1 MYVLN
6 WDVLLHI
13 TTFLER
19 RDLSRLSKTC
29 HALHAITLRQ
39 LLYGPI
45 DLRPDTLLSFHGFLT
60 GDLTSPRAPFVRDL
74 IINCSLSRPRRW
86 CKDSG
91 DNEDLVP
98 AAQIL
103 TAILG
108 STYRLRRLEL
118 DWAAAG
124 LSSYLHD
131 TVSALAHLEELRIP
145 FVSQRL
151 WDDLQGLR
159 APLRKLS
166 MQLGPMQRSS
176 VADPVPLMERFS
188 STLKEVSLASVQF
201 KEGSVQYPGVHK
213 LSLSDCYFDFLLGG
227 IDTAPVSSAFPNVTE
242 LSFSAARV
250 HPEVSQWFEGRNC
263 DKPELIERCRRANK
277 DGLKQDGGWQH
288 LQQVRVGHVV
298 DLYMLGLGEHVPH
311 VEIEML
317 SESTFHMMQDVLRDT
332 TPSSL
337 SLSLFAVDRIL
348 DYIPRLFCPGDAT
361 DGLSHFAL
369 TLRCVKPTVDM
380 DKLIVRVPQLLSCEE
395 LLISTLQTHLS
406 ELLAPL
412 RVERL
417 TVRLQRW
424 DTVGIYYLPEED
436 LRPIDACLDR
446 IYAQADD
453 FAGRMMQGIPS
464 LRDVYVRVG
473 NRETKGQAPLPVES
487 NMH

>member
-1 MYVLN
+1 MDYSSMYVLN

-13 TTFLER
+13 TAFLER
-19 RDLSRLSKTC
+19 CELSRLSKTC

-39 LLYGPI
+39 LLCDPI
-45 DLRPDTLLSFHGFLT
+45 DLRVDTLLSFHAFLT
-60 GDLTSPRAPFVRDL
+60 GDATSPRVAFVREL
-74 IINCSLSRPRRW
+74 IINCSLSRPRRR
-86 CKDSG
+86 CKDSAE
-91 DNEDLVP
+91 NEDLVP
-98 AAQIL
+98 ATQIL
-103 TAILG
+103 TAILR
-108 STYRLRRLEL
+108 STYRLKRLEL

-131 TVSALAHLEELRIP
+131 TVSALVHLEELRIP

-166 MQLGPMQRSS
+166 MQLGPMRGSS
-176 VADPVPLMERFS
+176 VADPLPLLERFS

-201 KEGSVQYPGVHK
+201 KEGSIQYLGVDK
-213 LSLSDCYFDFLLGG
+213 LSLSDCYSDFLLGG
-227 IDTAPVSSAFPNVTE
+227 IDTAPVSSAFPNITE

-263 DKPELIERCRRANK
+263 DKPELIERCRRTNK
-277 DGLKQDGGWQH
+277 DRLKQDGGWQH
-288 LQQVRVGHVV
+288 LQRVRVGHVV
-298 DLYMLGLGEHVPH
+298 DLYMLGLGGHVPH
-311 VEIEML
+311 VEIGML

-332 TPSSL
+332 TPISL

-348 DYIPRLFCPGDAT
+348 DCIPRLFCPDHAT
-361 DGLSHFAL
+361 DGLSHCTL

-380 DKLIVRVPQLLSCEE
+380 DKLIA
-395 LLISTLQTHLS
+395 HLS

-417 TVRLQRW
+417 TVHLQRW
-424 DTVGIYYLPEED
+424 DTVGIYYLPQED

-453 FAGRMMQGIPS
+453 FAGRMMRGISS
-464 LRDVYVRVG
+464 LRDVCVRVG
-473 NRETKGQAPLPVES
+473 HRETRRQGPLTR
-487 NMH
+487 